1 VVAFWYL
8 LILAPFIAIPVLW
21 WSYRR
26 KQEAR
31 ERAAGERWQAMLSKP
46 ARRDMDPAADTTAT
60 AVASVAPLA
69 SSTASP
75 SLPYRSQARVLD
87 QAETLAYYLLRTSL
101 PEYEVLTR
109 VGLDRLL
116 APTAEADR
124 ERLRRGLSQHSVD
137 YVLCDKTMR
146 PLVAI
151 DLLEAEAPAA
161 LTAAPDFKAQCL
173 AHTGIRYIRIP
184 RNAFPKR
191 QDVRSV
197 VLGAAASD

>member
-1 VVAFWYL
+1 MVVFWYL

-21 WSYRR
+21 WNYRR

-31 ERAAGERWQAMLSKP
+31 ERAAGERWQEMLSKP
-46 ARRDMDPAADTTAT
+46 AREDMDPPANTTTT
-60 AVASVAPLA
+60 AVASVAPPA
-69 SSTASP
+69 SAAAVP
-75 SLPYRSQARVLD
+75 SLPYRARVRVLD

-101 PEYEVLTR
+101 PEYEVLTH

-124 ERLRRGLSQHSVD
+124 ERVRRGLSQHTVD
-137 YVLCDKTMR
+137 FVLCDKTMR
-146 PLVAI
+146 PLVAV
-151 DLLEAEAPAA
+151 DLLETEAPAA
-161 LTAAPDFKAQCL
+161 LTAAPDFKTQCL

-197 VLGAAASD
+197 VLGASAPD

>member
-1 VVAFWYL
+1 MVVFWYL

-21 WSYRR
+21 WNYRR

-31 ERAAGERWQAMLSKP
+31 ERAAGERWQEMLSNP
-46 ARRDMDPAADTTAT
+46 ARRDMAPPADITTT
-60 AVASVAPLA
+60 AVASVATAA
-69 SSTASP
+69 SAAAVP
-75 SLPYRSQARVLD
+75 SLPYRPQTRVLD

-116 APTAEADR
+116 APMAEADR
-124 ERLRRGLSQHSVD
+124 ELLRRGLSQHSVD
-137 YVLCDKTMR
+137 FVLCDKTMR

-173 AHTGIRYIRIP
+173 AHTGIRFIRIS

-197 VLGAAASD
+197 VLGDAAPH

>member
-1 VVAFWYL
+1 MVVFWYL
-8 LILAPFIAIPVLW
+8 LILAPFIAIPILW

-31 ERAAGERWQAMLSKP
+31 ERAAGERLKEMLSKP
-46 ARRDMDPAADTTAT
+46 ARRDIDPSADTTAT
-60 AVASVAPLA
+60 SVASAAPLA
-69 SSTASP
+69 SAAAAA
-75 SLPYRSQARVLD
+75 SLPYRLQARVLD

-116 APTAEADR
+116 TPSAEADR
-124 ERLRRGLSQHSVD
+124 ERLLRGLSQHTVD
-137 YVLCDKTMR
+137 FVLCDKTMR
-146 PLVAI
+146 PLVALDI
-151 DLLEAEAPAA
+151 LEAEAPAA
-161 LTAAPDFKAQCL
+161 LTATPDFKAQCL
-173 AHTGIRYIRIP
+173 AHTGIRYIRSP

-197 VLGAAASD
+197 VLGAVAPD